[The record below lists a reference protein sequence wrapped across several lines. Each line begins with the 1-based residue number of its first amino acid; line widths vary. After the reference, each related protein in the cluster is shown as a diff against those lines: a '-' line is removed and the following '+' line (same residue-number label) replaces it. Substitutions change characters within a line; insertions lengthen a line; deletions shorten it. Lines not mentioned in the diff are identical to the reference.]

1 MSYID
6 RYSEDRIKER
16 ESQNDS
22 IRSFSYSYYRISKA
36 NDDDYVSNWEI
47 FPEIPSFDFEK
58 WVERKQ

>member
-1 MSYID
+1 MELPLSYGT

-36 NDDDYVSNWEI
+36 NDG
-47 FPEIPSFDFEK
+47 
-58 WVERKQ
+58 Q